1 MLPDISTMPSR
12 RTKSVIRKQ
21 PPSLSPRHLKYTKV
35 STRVIMYETTIE
47 LDEIGSLLQLTLLK
61 DKKKMYFMLYDK
73 EVRQS
78 QELSMTMKQ
87 ATQVLMY
94 CQNDFRR
101 FVAQMLCV
109 KTGRV
114 TLRDINK
121 VIDRLS
127 QENLAY
133 SQMMR
138 HQHQLDEQPKPEV
151 QKEVAI
157 VDEHLDIE
165 QPAEPKQ
172 EEKPADE
179 DEEDHDHSHEH
190 SSDTDSEKPSKIA
203 HSEEEHDHSPDRSE
217 ESSVK
222 SVNNN

>member
-35 STRVIMYETTIE
+35 SMRVIMYETTIE

-138 HQHQLDEQPKPEV
+138 HQQQLDEQPKPEV

-157 VDEHLDIE
+157 VDE

-190 SSDTDSEKPSKIA
+190 S
-203 HSEEEHDHSPDRSE
+203 PDRSE